1 MIRGSCACGAI
12 QFKLNAAPSMMGVCH
27 CSRCRKL
34 GASTFVFVK
43 RDDFQWVT
51 GRDRVT
57 RLEPE
62 GSFRYVRTFCAG
74 CGSALGEVGGTE
86 AESFPVAAHLL
97 DDDPGVRVRF
107 HEFVADK
114 PAWHVIGDDAPQFA
128 EHPVKATV

>member
-12 QFKLNAAPSMMGVCH
+12 RFRLNAKPSMMGVCH
-27 CSRCRKL
+27 CGRCRKL

-43 RDDFQWVT
+43 RDDFAWIA
-51 GRDRVT
+51 GRDHVA

-62 GSFRYVRTFCAG
+62 APLTFVRTFCRT
-74 CGSALGEVGGTE
+74 CGSALGEIGG
-86 AESFPVAAHLL
+86 ADADSFPVAAHLL

-114 PAWHVIGDDAPQFA
+114 PEWDVIGDDAPQFPA
-128 EHPVKATV
+128 NPVKASA